1 MAPKRKP
8 ARGAAEE
15 RDPDGMFRGVSAFIV
30 PRGVQ
35 ARRLEVWKQRLV
47 QMGGRVVEKLDKGGA
62 AAGVNHV
69 LAMDAKALLREL
81 DAAWLHR
88 FRGSVVSF
96 EWMEECLKSG
106 ERGGEA
112 ARAQVYNQL

>member
-1 MAPKRKP
+1 M
-8 ARGAAEE
+8 
-15 RDPDGMFRGVSAFIV
+15 
-30 PRGVQ
+30 Q
-35 ARRLEVWKQRLV
+35 VWKQRLV

-88 FRGSVVSF
+88 FR
-96 EWMEECLKSG
+96 
-106 ERGGEA
+106 RGVTA
-112 ARAQVYNQL
+112 ARSSFL

>member
-1 MAPKRKP
+1 M
-8 ARGAAEE
+8 
-15 RDPDGMFRGVSAFIV
+15 
-30 PRGVQ
+30 Q
-35 ARRLEVWKQRLV
+35 VWKQRLV

-88 FRGSVVSF
+88 FRGVN
-96 EWMEECLKSG
+96 
-106 ERGGEA
+106 A
-112 ARAQVYNQL
+112 ARSSFL

>member
-1 MAPKRKP
+1 M
-8 ARGAAEE
+8 
-15 RDPDGMFRGVSAFIV
+15 
-30 PRGVQ
+30 Q
-35 ARRLEVWKQRLV
+35 VWKQRLV

-88 FRGSVVSF
+88 FRGVN
-96 EWMEECLKSG
+96 
-106 ERGGEA
+106 A
-112 ARAQVYNQL
+112 ARSSFLSRTNPTILCQAVARILSFVFGDLVAALVLWRLRIIDRFLCPAKLPFNGLDI